1 MEAKHK
7 AYLEE
12 LAAKVDAKL
21 LEYVQVTPETRRQ
34 AQVVEAM
41 RYSLEAGGKR
51 IRPVLVLEF
60 CRIFG
65 GSEEQA
71 MAAVLVIMLMTP
83 GMAISVYL
91 IPVWLIVLGIGYLFK
106 EKTAKAVKAH

>member
-1 MEAKHK
+1 MMTESEMKQLLQQDGK
-7 AYLEE
+7 
-12 LAAKVDAKL
+12 KVDAALQEL
-21 LEYVQVTPETRRQ
+21 LTEDAISALQRTS
-34 AQVVEAM
+34 VVVAM

-71 MAAVLVIMLMTP
+71 IAA
-83 GMAISVYL
+83 A
-91 IPVWLIVLGIGYLFK
+91 
-106 EKTAKAVKAH
+106 